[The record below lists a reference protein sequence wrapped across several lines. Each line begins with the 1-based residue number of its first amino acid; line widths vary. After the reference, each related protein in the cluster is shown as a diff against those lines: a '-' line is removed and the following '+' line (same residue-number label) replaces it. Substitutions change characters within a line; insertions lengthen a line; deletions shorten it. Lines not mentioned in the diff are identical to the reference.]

1 MVKFFI
7 PFAYFL
13 RTRAKKPIQLFSWFC
28 VFVFPSFL
36 LFHLTW
42 NRATGLGT
50 EFLIYTFELIM
61 LFTIYEIGYI
71 ENDIVTIRHEK
82 NPTIRLPKV
91 QIYWGNNHLIII
103 ILLRYSIFL
112 ILFFLAARFLPG
124 FFRFQW
130 RFLIALLAL
139 QLIFVIYNR
148 TRAWWVIPLF
158 FMLVFLRFASYGMI
172 YQPINDLPWYTLVA
186 SLVFPVPNVLE
197 WIKKKKPDLVLMAK
211 FMGNIDTFRVQYYT
225 LLTIFSVGLLLYT
238 PSKYS
243 KAFLFIA
250 GYFLIYRTIGLIA
263 LKAKPSLSENFT
275 EGKR

>member
-42 NRATGLGT
+42 NRTTGLGT
-50 EFLIYTFELIM
+50 EILIYIVELAM

-71 ENDIVTIRHEK
+71 ENDIVTICQEK
-82 NPTIRLPKV
+82 TPTIRLPNV
-91 QIYWGNNHLIII
+91 QINWGNSHLIII
-103 ILLRYSIFL
+103 VLLRYSIFL

-124 FFRFQW
+124 FSGFQW

-139 QLIFVIYNR
+139 QLIFVLYNR
-148 TRAWWVIPLF
+148 TRAWWIIPLF
-158 FMLVFLRFASYGMI
+158 FMLVFLRFALYGMI
-172 YQPINDLPWYTLVA
+172 YLPINDLPWYALVA
-186 SLVFPVPNVLE
+186 SLIFPVPNMLE
-197 WIKKKKPDLVLMAK
+197 WIKKKKPKVGLIAK

-225 LLTIFSVGLLLYT
+225 LLTIFAAGLLVFI
-238 PSKYS
+238 PSKYP
-243 KAFLFIA
+243 KALLFIA
-250 GYFLIYRTIGLIA
+250 GYFLIYRTTGFLA
-263 LKAKPSLSENFT
+263 LKAKPSLSKNFT